1 MSNYQNCI
9 KLRYFHQNSLGL
21 SIFALKIFTILV
33 ILIKCSFSLFLGKTG
48 EFMKKYLPSL
58 SQISLKRVLA
68 LAPTIPHFKGF
79 SMRNLQYEIRIYQK
93 QHTKVAMS
101 TYAKVVI
108 VFLKQTLPTLLKHK
122 QDT

>member
-33 ILIKCSFSLFLGKTG
+33 ILIKCSFSLFFGKTG

-58 SQISLKRVLA
+58 SQTSFKIIIVQVA
-68 LAPTIPHFKGF
+68 TIPHFKGL
-79 SMRNLQYEIRIYQK
+79 SMRNLQYEIINCQKKMTMSSYYEIYE
-93 QHTKVAMS
+93 
-101 TYAKVVI
+101 
-108 VFLKQTLPTLLKHK
+108 
-122 QDT
+122 